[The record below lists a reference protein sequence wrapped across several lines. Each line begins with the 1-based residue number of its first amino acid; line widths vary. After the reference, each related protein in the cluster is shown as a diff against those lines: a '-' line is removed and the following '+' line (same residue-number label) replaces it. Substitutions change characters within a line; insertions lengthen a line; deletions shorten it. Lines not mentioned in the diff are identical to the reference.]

1 MKVVITGAAGFLGSR
16 IADELLKPDSPIPVK
31 NLTLVDAILPN
42 KRNDPRVK
50 VLAVDITSPEAASN
64 LIEPDCDVFFHLA
77 AIVSGHAEADFDLGM
92 AVNFDATRSLLE
104 AARKKVPSLKFV
116 FTSSCGV
123 FGGDLPKTVTDMTAC
138 QPQTSYGTQKA
149 MCELLINDYSRKKFL
164 DGRFVR
170 LPTICIRPGAANKAM
185 TSFVSGI
192 VREPLNG
199 EVAICPVA
207 RSQKVWISSPRMVV
221 KNIIHAA
228 LVPESS
234 LGLWRGVNI
243 PGFCVSVDEILA
255 ALRKVAGDKVVA
267 LVRFETDAEI
277 RRMLESLP
285 LDFDNSHALK
295 LGFDVDKDFADVI
308 YSYIRDDLKRSV

>member
-16 IADELLKPDSPIPVK
+16 VADALLKLDSPIPVK
-31 NLTLVDAILPN
+31 KLILVDAILPP
-42 KRNDPRVK
+42 KRNDPRVN
-50 VLAVDITSPEAASN
+50 VVAVDLTSPEAALN
-64 LIEPDCDVFFHLA
+64 LVEPDCDVFFHLA
-77 AIVSGHAEADFDLGM
+77 AIVSGHAEADFNLGM

-104 AARKKVPSLKFV
+104 VARKKVPALKFV

-123 FGGDLPKTVTDMTAC
+123 FGGNLPKIVTDMTAC
-138 QPQTSYGTQKA
+138 HPQTSYGVQKA
-149 MCELLINDYSRKKFL
+149 MCELLIQDYSRKGFL

-199 EVAICPVA
+199 QVAICPVD
-207 RSQKVWISSPRMVV
+207 REQKVWISSPSMVV

-228 LVPESS
+228 LVPANS
-234 LGLWRGVNI
+234 LGLWRGINI
-243 PGFCVSVDEILA
+243 PGFCVSVDEILT
-255 ALRKVAGDKVVA
+255 ALRKVAGEKVVS
-267 LVRFETDAEI
+267 LVRFEKDAEI

-285 LDFDNSHALK
+285 LNFDNSHALK
-295 LGFDVDKDFADVI
+295 LGFGVDTDFTDVI
-308 YSYIRDDLKRSV
+308 NSYIRDELKQK